1 VVRPQNF
8 DGSSRRVA
16 RFITACKLYIWMRM
30 RGAPVEEQI
39 QWMLLY
45 MQVEATYV
53 WKENILEDLEEG
65 LLEYETVG
73 EFLAEIRKKL
83 RRGDEE
89 LVKVAELKRLEQ
101 GGKTIEKFVQKSRR
115 AARRSRYER
124 RPLVEELKRGINTMI
139 CQRFMESE

>member
-1 VVRPQNF
+1 
-8 DGSSRRVA
+8 
-16 RFITACKLYIWMRM
+16 M